1 MDSSQALQYAS
12 YPPHSSVKITNGY
25 NRRES
30 TTSRGTYRKPHSRQS
45 TRVIVRPTPKSYRA
59 IGGQTVD
66 LERFEVYLPLLELI
80 IIHLIETVTYYYTYF
95 EPVCVS

>member
-30 TTSRGTYRKPHSRQS
+30 TTSRGTCVRTENHIQ
-45 TRVIVRPTPKSYRA
+45 VIVRATPKSYRA

-66 LERFEVYLPLLELI
+66 LERFKVYLPLLKRI

-95 EPVCVS
+95 EPVCVN